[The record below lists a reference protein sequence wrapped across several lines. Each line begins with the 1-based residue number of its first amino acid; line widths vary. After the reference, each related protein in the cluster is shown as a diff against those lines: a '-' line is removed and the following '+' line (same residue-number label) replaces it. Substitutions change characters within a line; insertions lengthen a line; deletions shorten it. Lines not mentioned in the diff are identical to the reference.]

1 MGHRAWRMAHGDNYQ
16 CPMPYALCPMPYALC
31 PLPSA
36 LCPIPYS
43 PMIQSAFKLPRWLSL
58 GLAFPLTILNGWVLL
73 QVVQYFQPLVSVFVA
88 AILLAFVLDYPI
100 RFLQQQRVRRDL
112 AVWGVLLL
120 AVVIVVALAITL
132 VPQILV
138 QLNELANILPAWID
152 SGSEQLQALQNW
164 AAAQQLPA
172 NVSNLLTQILDRLS
186 SQLQTFIGKIL
197 SFAVDT
203 ISTLANLLLT
213 VVLTV
218 YLVWNGERLWDGIF
232 LWLPPHIALK
242 VRQNLREDF
251 HGYFIGQATLGA
263 LLASTLIL
271 VFLVLQ
277 VPLALLFGI
286 AIGFFSLFPFG
297 TGIGIAIVSLLVAL
311 QNFWLGIEVL
321 LVAVAIDQV
330 NSNFVAPRILGNLTG
345 LNPVWVV
352 ISLLLGAKLGGV
364 IGLLIAIPIASFIKD
379 LADIWR
385 AGEFNQMVLSS
396 EDRQHIS
403 PFEVSE

>member
-1 MGHRAWRMAHGDNYQ
+1 
-16 CPMPYALCPMPYALC
+16 MPY
-31 PLPSA
+31 A